1 MISSKIT
8 KITFKFTEI
17 TKHQE
22 KTNPF
27 YDSPLF
33 MTHLVKY
40 CYLSIFLALSVQ
52 AQQAN
57 EMKRF
62 QLAEVKQGVAVDATH
77 FYVINNTSITKHTK
91 TDGKQV
97 TAWKD
102 TTGLLKHLN
111 SGVVIG
117 NKLYCAHSNYPDKPM
132 ASSIEI
138 FETTSLRHLDSH
150 SFGLFP
156 GSATWIDLH
165 QGSWW
170 VAFANYS
177 DKNSDGGRDNRWTT
191 LVQFNMQWQQVQ
203 SWAFPPKVLESFATK
218 STSGGA
224 WGKDGLLYCTGHDKP
239 ELYVL
244 KLPDRGPILQFIK
257 AIPTPSEGQGF
268 AFDRSKKDKFVLYGI
283 TRNDNYVV
291 VSSIEMNKTN

>member
-1 MISSKIT
+1 MNKAFNQLFFFVLV
-8 KITFKFTEI
+8 TF
-17 TKHQE
+17 
-22 KTNPF
+22 
-27 YDSPLF
+27 
-33 MTHLVKY
+33 HL
-40 CYLSIFLALSVQ
+40 Q
-52 AQQAN
+52 AQQAK
-57 EMKRF
+57 EIRRF
-62 QLAEVKQGVAVDATH
+62 HLQEVKQGVAVDATH

-91 TDGKQV
+91 TDGKQAA
-97 TAWKD
+97 AWKD

-111 SGVVIG
+111 AGIVIG

-138 FETTSLRHLDSH
+138 FDNNTLTPIGSH

-156 GSATWIDLH
+156 GSITWIDFH
-165 QGSWW
+165 QGHWW

-191 LVQFNMQWQQVQ
+191 LVQFNTRWQQLQ
-203 SWAFPPKVLESFATK
+203 SWSFPPKVLEAFAPK

-244 KLPDRGPILQFIK
+244 KLPVRGSVLQYVKTIS
-257 AIPTPSEGQGF
+257 TPSEGQSF
-268 AFDRSKKDKFVLYGI
+268 AFDLSIKDKFVLYGI

-291 VSSIEMNKTN
+291 VSSFD